1 MDSEVDVAIVGYG
14 PVGQALAALLG
25 RAGHRVAAFERFN
38 EIYRLPRA
46 VHIDHEIMRLLQAL
60 GLADAV
66 AGEMIPLREYH
77 WFGADGEPLMTLD
90 AAAAGARRAG
100 SRTTCSS
107 SPSSR
112 GARRARVRA
121 RPASTVHRG
130 WVAEGLV
137 DDADG
142 ATLTLRRHEEDEPGG

>member
-1 MDSEVDVAIVGYG
+1 MEPEVDVAIVGYG

-60 GLADAV
+60 GLADRL

-77 WFGADGEPLMTLD
+77 WFGADGEPLMTLTPEQPAKSGWESD
-90 AAAAGARRAG
+90 YLFFQ
-100 SRTTCSS
+100 
-107 SPSSR
+107 PELER
-112 GARRARVRA
+112 GARRAR
-121 RPASTVHRG
+121 
-130 WVAEGLV
+130 
-137 DDADG
+137 
-142 ATLTLRRHEEDEPGG
+142 LRQ